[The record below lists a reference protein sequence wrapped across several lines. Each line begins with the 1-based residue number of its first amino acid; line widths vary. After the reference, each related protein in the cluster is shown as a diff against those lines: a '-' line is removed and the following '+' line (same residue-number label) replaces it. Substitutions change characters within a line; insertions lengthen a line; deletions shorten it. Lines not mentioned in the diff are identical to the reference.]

1 MMNLEVCDM
10 KILVVGAGAVGG
22 YFGGRLLE
30 KGEDVTFL
38 VRKGRKQQLKETGLV
53 IKSINGD
60 VTLEPSLIESG
71 ENIEAFDVIL
81 LSMKAYHLE
90 KAINDFRPYVGPK
103 TVIIPLLNGI
113 SHINKL
119 IATFSEPNVLGG
131 LCYVEST
138 LDKNGHIIQTSGLHD
153 LVFGERT
160 GEKTERITRLQQ
172 AFKSAKGNYVL
183 SENINRDMWH
193 KYLFISTFSGVTS
206 LFRSP
211 IGPIRDDE
219 LGASTIQSTLNESS
233 SIMRSVQ
240 APLADDIVDVN
251 WNKLHSIDYKMKSS
265 LQRDME
271 KGLSV
276 EGDHFYGYLLRIAKE
291 KEISAPTLEKI
302 YANLKIYENQIE

>member
-1 MMNLEVCDM
+1 M

-38 VRKGRKQQLKETGLV
+38 VRERRKRQLQETGLV
-53 IKSINGD
+53 LKSINGD
-60 VTLEPSLIESG
+60 VTLEPALIESG
-71 ENIEAFDVIL
+71 ENVEPYDVVI

-90 KAINDFRPYVGPK
+90 KAINDLRPYVGPK

-113 SHINKL
+113 SHIDQLVTAFNE
-119 IATFSEPNVLGG
+119 SNVIGG

-138 LDKNGHIIQTSGLHD
+138 LNEDGHIIQTSGLHD

-160 GEKTERITRLQQ
+160 AENTERMTKLQQ
-172 AFKSAKGNYVL
+172 AFSGAKGNYIL
-183 SENINRDMWH
+183 SENINREMWH
-193 KYLFISTFSGVTS
+193 KYLFISTLSGVTS

-219 LGASTIQSTLNESS
+219 FGAATIRSTLKEAS
-233 SIMRSVQ
+233 SIMRSVH
-240 APLADDIVDVN
+240 APLADDIVEIN
-251 WNKLHSIDYKMKSS
+251 WNKLHSIGHKMKSS

-271 KGLSV
+271 KGVAV

-291 KEISAPTLEKI
+291 KEISAPTIEKI
-302 YANLKIYENQIE
+302 YANLRIYENQ